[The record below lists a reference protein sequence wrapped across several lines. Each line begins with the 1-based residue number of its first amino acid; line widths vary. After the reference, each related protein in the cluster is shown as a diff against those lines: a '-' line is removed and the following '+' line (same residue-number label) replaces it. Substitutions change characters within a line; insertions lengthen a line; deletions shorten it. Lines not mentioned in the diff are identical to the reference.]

1 MLCSQLHIPTKMA
14 TMLVETSSFTD
25 TLSRS
30 AEGQTNSLVSSDNG
44 NDNNNSLETL
54 DVVDNASKYVKHKK
68 FTVNHHLLKIPKK
81 KKNENKKRFSDS
93 LTHKENVNE
102 TAETNKEFNWSLATC
117 AILVLI
123 LWLLTLT
130 KSNY

>member
-1 MLCSQLHIPTKMA
+1 
-14 TMLVETSSFTD
+14 MLVETSSFTD

-68 FTVNHHLLKIPKK
+68 FTVNHHLLKIPTKK
-81 KKNENKKRFSDS
+81 KMKTKKGSVI
-93 LTHKENVNE
+93 H
-102 TAETNKEFNWSLATC
+102 
-117 AILVLI
+117 
-123 LWLLTLT
+123 
-130 KSNY
+130 